1 METKMIVAGG
11 RDFNDY
17 EYLKTKILE
26 LADQYECLSLVSGT
40 ARGAD
45 ALAIKFSK
53 EFNCVCYE
61 FHADWSIGR
70 SAGYVCNKQMADF
83 SDVLLAFWDG
93 QSRGTKHMIQTMQTQ
108 GKTVIICGY

>member
-1 METKMIVAGG
+1 METKLIVAGG

-17 EYLKTKILE
+17 EYLKTKVLE
-26 LADQYECLSLVSGT
+26 LADQYECLSLVSGA

-61 FHADWSIGR
+61 FPADWSLGR
-70 SAGYVCNKQMADF
+70 SAGYLRNVEMADF

-93 QSRGTKHMIQTMQTQ
+93 QSRGTEHMIKTMQNRNKRT
-108 GKTVIICGY
+108 IIYGY